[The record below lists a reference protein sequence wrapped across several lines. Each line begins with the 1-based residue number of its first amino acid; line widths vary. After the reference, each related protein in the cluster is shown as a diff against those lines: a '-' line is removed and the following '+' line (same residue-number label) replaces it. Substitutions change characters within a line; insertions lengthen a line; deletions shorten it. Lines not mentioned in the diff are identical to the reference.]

1 MAEVYDYG
9 SADGNMYW
17 LITVIIG
24 KIDERKHTTCP
35 FH

>member
-1 MAEVYDYG
+1 
-9 SADGNMYW
+9 MYW

-35 FH
+35 FHW